1 MFRPCKEAG
10 VANFDV
16 TSWNA
21 LYAPAGTPADIIDK
35 LNAALRDVLA
45 DPDLKKRALDL
56 GIDAKASTP
65 EEHRR
70 ADARRYRQMGQGDRD
85 TPISPNNDDGDNR
98 HAGRT

>member
-1 MFRPCKEAG
+1 LPDIPTVKEAG

-21 LYAPAGTPADIIDK
+21 LYAPAGTPGDIIDK

-45 DPDLKKRALDL
+45 DPDLKQRALDL

-65 EEHRR
+65 AEL
-70 ADARRYRQMGQGDRD
+70 DARMRGD
-85 TPISPNNDDGDNR
+85 IEKWGKVIAQ
-98 HAGRT
+98 AGIAKQ